1 MRSGTGGQV
10 TSLKRT
16 SKQTWLEYRSFT
28 INLTEVVAKVEGV
41 TTEQEAAL
49 ITNQPDGW
57 NHYFMTKEVLN
68 TTDSVAKRVSDR
80 MSRATTFQLWN
91 PYTSESFQ
99 VANYGLGGQYQTHSD
114 PHGYWE
120 GKQGAQQLFQLTGD
134 RLATIMVYL
143 ESVAAGGA
151 TAFPNTGIRVPVS
164 KGDAAFWIN
173 MRTSGTLD
181 RWVKEFLYNRSL

>member
-99 VANYGLGGQYQTHSD
+99 VANYGLGGQYQTHLD

-120 GKQGAQQLFQLTGD
+120 GTATAEMSELTGD
-134 RLATIMVYL
+134 RLATVMVYL
-143 ESVAAGGA
+143 EGVAAGGA
-151 TAFPNTGIRVPVS
+151 TAFPNTGVMVPVTR
-164 KGDAAFWIN
+164 GAAAFWVN
-173 MRTSGTLD
+173 LRTSGTID
-181 RWVKEFLYNRSL
+181 R

>member
-1 MRSGTGGQV
+1 MTELVDRMPGAGTQEEAV
-10 TSLKRT
+10 TM
-16 SKQTWLEYRSFT
+16 LED
-28 INLTEVVAKVEGV
+28 AGEG
-41 TTEQEAAL
+41 
-49 ITNQPDGW
+49 W
-57 NHYFMTKEVLN
+57 HHFFMTKEHLN
-68 TTDSVAKRVSDR
+68 TTDRVAKRVSDR
-80 MSRATTFQLWN
+80 MERATTFQLWS

-120 GKQGAQQLFQLTGD
+120 GKRGAQHLFELTGD

-181 RWVKEFLYNRSL
+181 RSVNELLYYYEFMKNTYLMNSKCLD